1 MLDLNLPKHIYVFL
15 RKHLEKSIYP
25 VSAVSASDVLKR
37 NTASLRCAVETDV
50 FASLPQDSLLD
61 ELEMGD

>member
-37 NTASLRCAVETDV
+37 NTASLCCVAEKDV
-50 FASLPQDSLLD
+50 FASLLQDSLLV
-61 ELEMGD
+61 ELGMGY

>member
-37 NTASLRCAVETDV
+37 NI
-50 FASLPQDSLLD
+50 
-61 ELEMGD
+61 

>member
-1 MLDLNLPKHIYVFL
+1 MNLPKHSYVFL

-37 NTASLRCAVETDV
+37 NTDSLRCAVENGV
-50 FASLPQDSLLD
+50 FASLPQDSLLN